1 MRAPAFSAVLL
12 LAAGCA
18 GAAAPPLPAS
28 GTVQYAFA
36 PGDHADTLIV
46 GAIDDAQRQVLVLAY
61 SFTHRRI
68 ADALVRA
75 HRRGV
80 EVAVVMDAS
89 EARAMPSVAHDLAR
103 AGVAVRFDDR
113 HAAAHNKTMV
123 IDGSLAACAVVTGSF
138 NFTYAAQQRN
148 AENALLLRGN
158 PPLCEAYAGNW
169 RRHFAHAAMR
179 P

>member
-1 MRAPAFSAVLL
+1 MRFALL
-12 LAAGCA
+12 LGAGLFAIAAACV
-18 GAAAPPLPAS
+18 AAPPLPAS

-36 PGDHADTLIV
+36 PGEHADTLIV
-46 GAIDDAQRQVLVLAY
+46 GAIDAAQHEVLVQAY

-80 EVAVVMDAS
+80 AVAVILDAN
-89 EARAMPSVAHDLAR
+89 EARAMPAVARELAR
-103 AGVAVRFDDR
+103 AGVAVRYDDK

-123 IDGSLAACAVVTGSF
+123 IDGASADCAVVTGSF
-138 NFTYAAQQRN
+138 NFTHAAQQRN
-148 AENALLLRGN
+148 AENALVLRGN
-158 PPLCEAYAGNW
+158 PPLCAAYAGNW
-169 RRHFAHAAMR
+169 RRHHAHAAAR